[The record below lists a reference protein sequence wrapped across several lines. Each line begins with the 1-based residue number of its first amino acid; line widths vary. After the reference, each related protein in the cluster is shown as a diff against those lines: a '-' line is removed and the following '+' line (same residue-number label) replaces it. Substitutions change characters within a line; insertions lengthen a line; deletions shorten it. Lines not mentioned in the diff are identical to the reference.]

1 MSVSSR
7 MCPQDSDI
15 ITVKTTSGNTQIT
28 VGALRALINAAGYN
42 TAILINN
49 YGGSEY
55 ALIWFQTVAEDLYL
69 ADDQTFLGWTRNYPI
84 LGIKPNG
91 SYGVHV
97 DTTYRLKNDLSGFET
112 FQDVNWSIGSSK
124 QAGGVYYNIIDD
136 NARSTE
142 SFPAMCVST
151 YDGNIYCNG
160 EPYVSP
166 IQTYT
171 SNGGGATHIAKVTG
185 QLKDLSSNLS
195 DILIVSGGGGGGLL
209 IGDTIYPG
217 ADAGGISGSGDNS
230 ANQSIGYAFGQGE
243 NGSKTASAGG
253 GGLYGGYKGIVM

>member
-7 MCPQDSDI
+7 MCPQDNDI
-15 ITVKTTSGNTQIT
+15 VTVKTTSGNTQIT
-28 VGALRALINAAGYN
+28 VGALRTLINVAGYN

-69 ADDQTFLGWTRNYPI
+69 ADDQTFLGESRNYPI
-84 LGIKPNG
+84 FGIKPNG

-97 DTTYRLKNDLSGFET
+97 DTTYRLKNDLSGFES
-112 FQDVNWSIGSSK
+112 FQDVNWSIGRSK
-124 QAGGVYYNIIDD
+124 EVDGVYYDIIDD

-160 EPYVSP
+160 EPYVP
-166 IQTYT
+166 PVQTHT

-195 DILIVSGGGGGGLL
+195 DILIVSGGGGGGML
-209 IGDTIYPG
+209 IGDTAYPG

-230 ANQSIGYAFGQGE
+230 ADQTTGNAFGQGE
-243 NGSKTASAGG
+243 SGTNVSGGG
-253 GGLYGGYKGIVM
+253 GGLYGGYKGIVV